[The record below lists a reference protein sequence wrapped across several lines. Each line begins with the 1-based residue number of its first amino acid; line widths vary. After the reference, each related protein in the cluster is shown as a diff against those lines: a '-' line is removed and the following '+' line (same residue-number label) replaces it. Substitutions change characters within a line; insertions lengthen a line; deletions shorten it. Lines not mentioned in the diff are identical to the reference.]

1 MNDAQTWSTIGV
13 LATTTLAFMAFTIR
27 MFTHTLDAKFA
38 AVDARFESLTM
49 VMTDGFRQV
58 DKRFGQVEKRL
69 DRIEDRV
76 DNLDRDFHAITRR
89 LMDGP
94 DQP

>member
-1 MNDAQTWSTIGV
+1 MNDAQTWTTIGV
-13 LATTTLAFMAFTIR
+13 LATTMLASFAFTIR

-38 AVDARFESLTM
+38 AVDARFDGLTT
-49 VMTDGFRQV
+49 VMTHGFAQV
-58 DKRFGQVEKRL
+58 DHRL
-69 DRIEDRV
+69 DRLESRV
-76 DNLDRDFHAITRR
+76 DNLDRDVHAVTRR